1 MRDEKTLS
9 SAFRVF
15 DNHIPEHIVWERL
28 ENEASRRLFRELK
41 PGKYYTIKLERRVER
56 DLVSNYAVLGKRAG
70 DQVLDYRIDIGLNQV
85 EQQKVRM
92 YTVEDMPQT
101 ALMKTAI
108 QEVKSRLRRWARAWW
123 KEQTKAYAPWTWA

>member
-9 SAFRVF
+9 SAYRVI
-15 DNHIPEHIVWERL
+15 DSYMPDHAVWERL
-28 ENEASRRLFRELK
+28 EREASSRLFQELK

-92 YTVEDMPQT
+92 YTVEDMPNT

-123 KEQTKAYAPWTWA
+123 KNQQKEYMPWTWA

>member
-9 SAFRVF
+9 STYRVI
-15 DNHIPEHIVWERL
+15 DDHMPDHIVWERL
-28 ENEASRRLFRELK
+28 EREASSRLFQELI

-56 DLVSNYAVLGKRAG
+56 NLISNYAVLGKRDG

-92 YTVEDMPQT
+92 YTVEDMPNT
-101 ALMKTAI
+101 AVMKTAV

-123 KEQTKAYAPWTWA
+123 KSQQKEFAPWTWA